1 MTPNTKE
8 ALLDAAERLFTENGY
23 NAVSTRDLADAAGA
37 NLAAIKYHFGSKA
50 KLFIEVV
57 HRLMSKSGVVEARL
71 DYSGPITTPQQAAQ
85 AIGSHIFGFFSY
97 LLNCGR
103 PQACRMMLRESCTD
117 HSDDPEMF
125 ETLIAQVTDNFLRP
139 LEDSLVRAIQVMKP
153 ELSREECLLGA
164 RSIAGQ
170 CAYYGSHQIFIERID
185 GTLLG
190 SEAEIRK
197 KSEHVARFSFRG
209 LGCSD
214 DLLKCAFEGMEEAK
228 IVMAEGCHNVVKET
242 STLVD

>member
-23 NAVSTRDLADAAGA
+23 NVVSTRDLADAAGA

-57 HRLMSKSGVVEARL
+57 HRLMNKSGVVEARL
-71 DYSGPITTPQQAAQ
+71 DYSSPITSPQQAAK
-85 AIGSHIFGFFSY
+85 AIGSHIFGFFTY

-139 LEDSLVRAIQVMKP
+139 LEDSLVRAIQIMKP
-153 ELSREECLLGA
+153 ELSLEECLLGA
-164 RSIAGQ
+164 RSITGQ

-185 GTLLG
+185 GTKL
-190 SEAEIRK
+190 STEEQIRK
-197 KSEHVARFSFRG
+197 KSGYVTRFSFRG
-209 LGCSD
+209 LDCSEE
-214 DLLKCAFEGMEEAK
+214 LLQWAYKGMEEA
-228 IVMAEGCHNVVKET
+228 IESSSRGCET
-242 STLVD
+242 EVTDN